1 MPGLELA
8 CICDDQVDEDEELL
22 WCIMYDNDGVN
33 DDLGVGVVAGGSMQ
47 VNPSLSNMRP
57 I

>member
-1 MPGLELA
+1 MMIMKLMRMNIIHYYGGG
-8 CICDDQVDEDEELL
+8 VD
-22 WCIMYDNDGVN
+22 

-47 VNPSLSNMRP
+47 FKPSLSNMRP

>member
-1 MPGLELA
+1 MIRLMRMRIRLMKGRKD
-8 CICDDQVDEDEELL
+8 CGDDG
-22 WCIMYDNDGVN
+22 DGVD

-47 VNPSLSNMRP
+47 VRPSLSNMRP